1 MNTKKSSISTNFLLI
16 GILFYL
22 ALLAPTASAAPIA
35 VEGLID
41 VGEDLQLSYYFGKKP
56 GNVEIEPNRVQV
68 ANVNFL
74 TKGKR
79 IQHLFGNGS
88 NKGTISIGFNGAN
101 SYV

>member
-1 MNTKKSSISTNFLLI
+1 MMKKSKWQ
-16 GILFYL
+16 L
-22 ALLAPTASAAPIA
+22 ALLILISSIFGFSGAKLAAA
-35 VEGLID
+35 DTVATEGLID
-41 VGEDLQLSYYFGKKP
+41 VGEDLQLSYYFGNKP

-79 IQHLFGNGS
+79 VEHLYPNGS